1 MYRGKVKAENL
12 LAVPKDKAKD
22 SADLVIAK
30 TKGSAN
36 PAMRRTT
43 SKLDQPCQANYCKDA
58 NHSNTP
64 FTHVT
69 TGCQTGRTTGWTTG

>member
-1 MYRGKVKAENL
+1 MYKGKVKVEYL
-12 LAVPKDKAKD
+12 LAIPKDKAKD

-36 PAMRRTT
+36 PAMKTT
-43 SKLDQPCQANYCKDA
+43 TPKLDQPCQAHYCKDA
-58 NHSNTP
+58 NHLI
-64 FTHVT
+64 HRLQVT